1 MHKPSDFNKNIM
13 KYKQFINPLVS
24 CDKRNERIKSP
35 VNISIGGIKAS
46 KSSTYDKKMTSPG
59 TFSTTPSSMK
69 PKSGKKSHGHIRK
82 PTKAIISEKPK
93 LSSNVSSH
101 KKQNSLANYS
111 IFKFLTSPRSK
122 KNSNKIMSSRME
134 VINLNKD
141 MKPKKKLRDKKVY
154 SSVIDSD
161 IPSLIKKSTKRRT
174 EKPGSSILNFS
185 NEAVNLPNKTPTAI
199 QIKPKKFKKRLT
211 MVGVHSSKGK
221 YVSLP
226 SEIPTSRHRNT
237 SRKSVILSKGHMKS
251 HSIYNEVKMQKS
263 TGKYF
268 GC

>member
-1 MHKPSDFNKNIM
+1 VHKPLDFNKHVV
-13 KYKQFINPLVS
+13 KYRQFIKPLGS
-24 CDKRNERIKSP
+24 CDKRNEHVRSP
-35 VNISIGGIKAS
+35 VNLSRGGIKTS
-46 KSSTYDKKMTSPG
+46 KSSANDKKMTTPG

-82 PTKAIISEKPK
+82 PTKAIIPHI
-93 LSSNVSSH
+93 SSH

-111 IFKFLTSPRSK
+111 IFKFLTSPRTT

-161 IPSLIKKSTKRRT
+161 ISSLIKKSSKRRP
-174 EKPGSSILNFS
+174 EKPGSSLLNFS
-185 NEAVNLPNKTPTAI
+185 NEAVGLPNKAPTAI

-211 MVGVHSSKGK
+211 MGGVHSSKGN
-221 YVSLP
+221 YASLP
-226 SEIPTSRHRNT
+226 TEIPTSRHRNT
-237 SRKSVILSKGHMKS
+237 SRKSVILPKSHMKS
-251 HSIYNEVKMQKS
+251 YSIHNEVKMQKS
-263 TGKYF
+263 AGKYLVVD
-268 GC
+268 